1 MKTLFF
7 FPALVVIFL
16 SSQRTCSAQPPQ
28 WVTDLINGT
37 FTTLPVGQI
46 THWEEKQM
54 TWYHINGQADNADS
68 VRVNTLYFEGITSSG
83 QKFIGAIPVINHEL
97 NPLGS
102 TSVKGQTCTGQCGC
116 QCCKFRK
123 DDVGCLC
130 DSEGEGGECCKLQ
143 EPCTSCWCQHTLTAG
158 TGN

>member
-28 WVTDLINGT
+28 WVTDLISGT
-37 FTTLPVGQI
+37 LTLSVSQI

-68 VRVNTLYFEGITSSG
+68 VRVNTLYFEGITTSS

-97 NPLGS
+97 NPLGARA
-102 TSVKGQTCTGQCGC
+102 VKGQTCTGQCGC

-130 DSEGEGGECCKLQ
+130 DSEGEGGECCKVQ
-143 EPCTSCWCQHTLTAG
+143 EACTSCWCQHTLTAG